1 MQEQMSNV
9 SRKRI
14 IKKNEKKMLN
24 VKSRITEMIN
34 VLGRQ
39 IAYRQKKS
47 MALKT
52 EQQELYKLKCKAKKQ
67 NKNTQREQISSEL

>member
-34 VLGRQ
+34 VLGR
-39 IAYRQKKS
+39 
-47 MALKT
+47 
-52 EQQELYKLKCKAKKQ
+52 
-67 NKNTQREQISSEL
+67 